1 MNKNIDTKTRIEL
14 FSIWDMIVAIAKH
27 RVGMMTDE
35 GLKELIAGQDE
46 MLKSEKKMLVMLA
59 LLDVADSGDGLDS
72 ILEKLKNANAEGE
85 E

>member
-1 MNKNIDTKTRIEL
+1 MDKNIDTKTRIEF
-14 FSIWDMIVAIAKH
+14 FSIWDMVVAIAKH
-27 RVGMMTDE
+27 RVGMITDE
-35 GLKELIAGQDE
+35 DLKELIAGQDE

-72 ILEKLKNANAEGE
+72 ILEKLKSANAEGE